1 MDATSSSNSNNGS
14 NDTERGYMNS
24 SNTNSGGW
32 KSCARRTWCNNVY
45 YNALPS
51 AWKSIVKTVN
61 KKSGT
66 GGGNSSGTE
75 TTQDKIFLASEIE
88 IFGST
93 AYSVSG
99 EGTQYQYYKNATAN
113 RYKMP
118 KLTSSSV
125 SHIYWERSPYS
136 GNASYFCSVSG
147 NGNANFNSAY
157 FAGGVAPC
165 LCI

>member
-1 MDATSSSNSNNGS
+1 
-14 NDTERGYMNS
+14 MNS

-45 YNALPS
+45 YKALPS
-51 AWKSIVKTVN
+51 AWKSMVKTVN

-66 GGGNSSGTE
+66 GGGSSSGTE

-93 AYSVSG
+93 TYSVSG

-118 KLTSSSV
+118 KWGSSSV
-125 SHIYWERSPYS
+125 TNVYWERSPYS
-136 GNASYFCSVSG
+136 GSSKGFCIVYG
-147 NGNANFNSAY
+147 NGDANIDTISRSY
-157 FAGGVAPC
+157 GVAPC